1 MLRAMLLAALTT
13 MPAPVNGG
21 VLTADP
27 SPPMRGVVA
36 APTGSV
42 AMPKTGWTWPLEP
55 APAVVRPFHPPPTPW
70 SAGHR
75 GVDLAASPGQ
85 PVLAVGAGRVTFAGP
100 VAGRGV
106 VVVTHEDSSRTSYE
120 PVTAAPPV
128 GLSVRAGTPIGVV
141 APTPG
146 HCSPGTCLHLGL
158 RRGENYLDPLTLF
171 GRGPPILKPLG
182 RR

>member
-1 MLRAMLLAALTT
+1 MLRAILLAALTA

-27 SPPMRGVVA
+27 RPLGQVVA
-36 APTGSV
+36 TAMAGPV
-42 AMPKTGWTWPLEP
+42 AVPKTGWTWPLEP

-85 PVLAVGAGRVTFAGP
+85 PVLAVGDGRVTFAGP

-106 VVVTHEDSSRTSYE
+106 VVITHDDSLRTSYE
-120 PVTAAPPV
+120 PVSAAPPV
-128 GLSVRAGTPIGVV
+128 GLPVRAGTPIGVV

-158 RRGENYLDPLTLF
+158 RRGESYLDPLTLF